1 MGEKNGRGNEN
12 LQKGGIRQ
20 IMGIRELTDDWAP
33 RRYEDGFKMLESSGE
48 YSERTIERLKH
59 CLIKLNRYKF
69 KKMDGNSVG
78 NLIKYDDAEKYEGIR
93 FSGIINEIKDDKKF
107 TPVKYLAQI
116 EEMCDDR
123 GLNEEMTIG
132 LLARG
137 LRILPSFLRE
147 IDMEEQLKNALKRRE
162 MNSEISRNPEMDVKE
177 HTDIFVNIGDK
188 KYRIWLFQNSDR
200 GISNTKSRLRGE
212 RGEVSCGIHILCPM
226 NPINARGR
234 DQKYIDRNGWRFY
247 SESYVKE
254 IVDFMENLIIEEI
267 PTYREF
273 LYNMNL
279 SEEEI
284 QAFKK

>member
-1 MGEKNGRGNEN
+1 
-12 LQKGGIRQ
+12 
-20 IMGIRELTDDWAP
+20 MGIRELTDDWAL
-33 RRYEDGFKMLESSGE
+33 RSYEDGCRMLEPSGE
-48 YSERTIERLKH
+48 YSERTVKRLRH
-59 CLIKLNRYKF
+59 CLFELKRYRY

-78 NLIKYDDAEKYEGIR
+78 NLIKFDDAEKYEGIC
-93 FSGIINEIKDDKKF
+93 FSEIVNQIKDDEKF
-107 TPVKYLAQI
+107 TPVKYLAKI
-116 EEMCDDR
+116 EEMCDKR
-123 GLNEEMTIG
+123 GLNEKMTIG

-147 IDMEEQLKNALKRRE
+147 IDMEEQLKNALERRE
-162 MNSEISRNPEMDVKE
+162 MNGIIIRNPEMDVKQ
-177 HTDIFVNIGDK
+177 HTDILVNIGDK

-200 GISNTKSRLRGE
+200 GICNTKSRLRGE

-234 DQKYIDRNGWRFY
+234 NQRYIDRNGWRFY

-254 IVDFMENLIIEEI
+254 IVDFMENLTIEEI

-279 SEEEI
+279 SKEEI